1 MKFLKVFLVFCL
13 VGLFISCSEISE
25 STGYSKVN
33 ENYKYLDT
41 DFSKN
46 QYQNLISAFENDT
59 SLKRAVISEENCDVS
74 NAGNLSS
81 FLNDEEFIDSLKN
94 SDFFTDDLLSFIE
107 KINQVSELEFDDFE
121 VLVQKI
127 NYIEEEASRKLS
139 SIESDYLF
147 NYAESFKGGILAA
160 VDGLF
165 TEGAQSRSLFSKIFK
180 RVKNIAISFAGGA
193 LLGGVIG
200 AVSSGNWGVTIGA
213 AGTTGV
219 FSAIQSAKSGKIVI
233 GIEFK
238 L

>member
-147 NYAESFKGGILAA
+147 NYAESFKGGVLAA
-160 VDGLF
+160 VDGYVLK
-165 TEGAQSRSLFSKIFK
+165 EHK
-180 RVKNIAISFAGGA
+180 VA
-193 LLGGVIG
+193 LYFQKYL
-200 AVSSGNWGVTIGA
+200 
-213 AGTTGV
+213 
-219 FSAIQSAKSGKIVI
+219 K
-233 GIEFK
+233 E
-238 L
+238 

>member
-1 MKFLKVFLVFCL
+1 MKFLKVFLIFCL
-13 VGLFISCSEISE
+13 VGLFISCSEVSE
-25 STGYSKVN
+25 STGDSKVN

-41 DFSKN
+41 DLSKN

-74 NAGNLSS
+74 NAENLSS
-81 FLNDEEFIDSLKN
+81 FLNDEEFIDSLKD
-94 SDFFTDDLLSFIE
+94 SDFFTDALLTFIE
-107 KINQVSELEFDDFE
+107 KINRVSELEFDDFE

-127 NYIEEEASRKLS
+127 NYIEEEASHKLS

-160 VDGLF
+160 ADGLC
-165 TEGAQSRSLFSKIFK
+165 TEETQSRSLFSRLFK
-180 RVKNIAISFAGGA
+180 KVRNIAISFAGGA

-200 AVSSGNWGVTIGA
+200 AVSSGSWGVTIGVA
-213 AGTTGV
+213 VTTGV
-219 FSAIQSAKSGKIVI
+219 FSAIQSARSGKIVI
-233 GIEFK
+233 GIKFK